1 MNNFIECPVC
11 KASGIK
17 KGSPRCPR
25 CNSDLE
31 VFGQIEHVEEG
42 GSASSAALLIAY
54 FLVLASVVAFSLFYL
69 FVYKDAK
76 SASEINLSQIQKL
89 TTQIENLKAENDQY
103 LQQIIDLRTQMGGV
117 SENVVPAST
126 IKKEE
131 DVQTQA
137 SPVKQGPVEQPKQQK
152 QVKTKTVTKAVSK
165 NQAPAEKQKKL
176 ENIKTQ
182 SGVEYHLVKP
192 GESLRRIAQKYYGD
206 GKMYPKIMKDNNI
219 KQPDQIYP
227 GQKLKIIH

>member
-1 MNNFIECPVC
+1 MNNYIECPVC

-31 VFGQIEHVEEG
+31 VFGQIENLEEG

-76 SASEINLSQIQKL
+76 AASEINLSQIKQL
-89 TTQIENLKAENDQY
+89 TTQIEGLKTENDQY
-103 LQQIIDLRTQMGGV
+103 LQQIIDLRTQIGGA
-117 SENVVPAST
+117 SEDILPASKT
-126 IKKEE
+126 KKEE
-131 DVQTQA
+131 EVPTQTSQ
-137 SPVKQGPVEQPKQQK
+137 VKQAPSEVKKKPE
-152 QVKTKTVTKAVSK
+152 QVKTQPVTKPVLKKQTPVA
-165 NQAPAEKQKKL
+165 QEKKQ
-176 ENIKTQ
+176 ENIKNQ
-182 SGVEYHLVKP
+182 SGVVYHEVKP

-227 GQKLKIIH
+227 GQKLKIIR